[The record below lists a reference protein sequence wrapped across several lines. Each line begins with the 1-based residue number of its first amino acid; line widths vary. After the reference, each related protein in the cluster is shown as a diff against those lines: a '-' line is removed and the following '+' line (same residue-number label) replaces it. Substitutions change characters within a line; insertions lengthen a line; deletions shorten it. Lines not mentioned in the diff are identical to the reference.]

1 MFKPGTLA
9 RLSPLFLQYA
19 MLGFSSPDVMR
30 FLAHRVNVSGE
41 IPANYRGELTMDFKH
56 RVTGDRVKYR
66 MDGNPLKGYGKAGTL
81 EVVNRG
87 EFMLKGLRNR
97 DLQKHFLPA
106 NSSRFAP
113 SPQRETS
120 AFGSDQ
126 PKAG

>member
-56 RVTGDRVKYR
+56 RVHRGPGEVS
-66 MDGNPLKGYGKAGTL
+66 DGWQSA
-81 EVVNRG
+81 E
-87 EFMLKGLRNR
+87 GLR
-97 DLQKHFLPA
+97 
-106 NSSRFAP
+106 
-113 SPQRETS
+113 
-120 AFGSDQ
+120 
-126 PKAG
+126 